1 MRSPVVKTCAGPRLQ
16 PHYLGGYRMTIG
28 ASLSWRIDQGISRF
42 LIAEGSGYSL
52 PIGRAL
58 LTGLRVAQRK
68 GRRIR

>member
-1 MRSPVVKTCAGPRLQ
+1 MRCPLAKTSAGPRLK

-42 LIAEGSGYSL
+42 LIAEGSGHSL

-58 LTGLRVAQRK
+58 LTGLRAAQRK
-68 GRRIR
+68 GRSIR